1 MLTVSWA
8 IFVWSSGI
16 ASFDDVP
23 DVFVVDIVDKVGL
36 LVLVWQ
42 GQELIIST
50 IWVTWSMLTLPLL
63 GINNLK
69 TYVVQ
74 VSNGPIVLIV
84 STVGAALLVVLP

>member
-8 IFVWSSGI
+8 IFVWSSSI

-69 TYVVQ
+69 TL
-74 VSNGPIVLIV
+74 SLIHI
-84 STVGAALLVVLP
+84 